1 MTTALLL
8 KILMWLTQIGAI
20 IFAIVYWKY
29 YKSTNQRHFF
39 HLLILI
45 FISEILAT
53 VLKEVF
59 DKPNYAIYNTLSFVT
74 QFFYLIWFYRVS
86 DKKLVLKSGL
96 LIYVLIA
103 ICSVF
108 FESFFHGLNKTLWFS
123 GAIII
128 LFNATYYF
136 YLLLKENE
144 IIHFLKDQTF
154 WITTGLLI
162 YHIGYLPLLFF
173 LEIDLFKSDTLYYR
187 IPVLLL
193 NIVLYGCFSKSFTC
207 SKILRT

>member
-1 MTTALLL
+1 MTTALFF
-8 KILMWLTQIGAI
+8 KILMWLTWATAL
-20 IFAIVYWKY
+20 IFAITYWKY
-29 YKSTNQRHFF
+29 YKNTKQRYFL
-39 HLLILI
+39 HLLVLI
-45 FISEILAT
+45 FATEIMST
-53 VLKEVF
+53 VQKDYFEA
-59 DKPNYAIYNTLSFVT
+59 PNYFYYNILSFIT
-74 QFFYLIWFYRVS
+74 QLFYLIWFYKVS
-86 DKKLVLKSGL
+86 DKNLVLKSGIL
-96 LIYVLIA
+96 VYVLIA

-108 FESFFHGLNKTLWFS
+108 FEPFFHGLNKTLWFS

-207 SKILRT
+207 SKILMT